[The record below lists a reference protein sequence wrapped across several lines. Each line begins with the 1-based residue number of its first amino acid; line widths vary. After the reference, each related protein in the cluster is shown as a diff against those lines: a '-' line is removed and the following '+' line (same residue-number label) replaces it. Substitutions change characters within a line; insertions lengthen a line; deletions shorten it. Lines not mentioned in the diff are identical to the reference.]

1 MPEHLSTIE
10 VARMLGMAVRSVQL
24 MVDRGAL
31 EAWKTPGGHRRI
43 TRQSVERWLASRA
56 GAAPVAPHAP
66 SPMPP
71 EPRPRPLRIL
81 LIEDDKDH
89 QALIAQLV
97 RRHLPQAEVHLADDG
112 ISGLALAGR
121 LEPDLL
127 LVDMMLPGID
137 GATLIASLRSH
148 PMFKRIRVA
157 VATGLGPEQLAR
169 YDGVLSRVPVVH
181 KSRLAEEL
189 PALLNALADTAAARP
204 A

>member
-1 MPEHLSTIE
+1 
-10 VARMLGMAVRSVQL
+10 MLGMAVRSVQL
-24 MVDRGAL
+24 MVDRGTL

-43 TRQSVERWLASRA
+43 TRESVERWLSSRTGPGPA
-56 GAAPVAPHAP
+56 AAAPPPSAAPAA
-66 SPMPP
+66 
-71 EPRPRPLRIL
+71 PLRIL

>member
-1 MPEHLSTIE
+1 
-10 VARMLGMAVRSVQL
+10 MLGMAVRSVQL
-24 MVDRGAL
+24 MVDRGTL

-43 TRQSVERWLASRA
+43 TRQSVERWLSSRA
-56 GAAPVAPHAP
+56 GTGSAAHAP
-66 SPMPP
+66 NTAPRAPP
-71 EPRPRPLRIL
+71 RIL

-97 RRHLPQAEVHLADDG
+97 RRQLPQAEVHQADDG

-137 GATLIASLRSH
+137 GATLIASLRTH

-157 VATGLGPEQLAR
+157 VVTGLGPEQLAR
-169 YDGVLSRVPVVH
+169 YEGVLSRVPIVH

-189 PALLNALADTAAARP
+189 PALLALLSNPTAGPAA
-204 A
+204 